1 MIPTILPIFPLP
13 NIVLFPHTFMPL
25 HIFEPRYR
33 EMLKDIV
40 SSHGTFVITQIKD
53 ASVSEGNSNSNYY
66 PIGCMVR
73 IVRADPLPDG
83 CWNILVHGM
92 ALVDIKETLD
102 GKLYRQAYTSPRI
115 FQDEKGLTAEQRITL
130 QNRFMD
136 YVIQLNTE
144 DDLKSEIQEL
154 LESGLKDEVLLNTIA
169 LSMRIDPVERQFLLE
184 AQSVQDLYNRIYQL
198 WDFVSNDRNTPEGGQ
213 WWPL

>member
-33 EMLKDIV
+33 EMLNDIV
-40 SSHGTFVITQIKD
+40 PSHGTFVITQIKD
-53 ASVSEGNSNSNYY
+53 PSSSDGNSNSNYY

-83 CWNILVHGM
+83 RWNILVQGM
-92 ALVDIKETLD
+92 ALININESLD
-102 GKLYRQAYTSPRI
+102 GKLYRQAHITLRT
-115 FQDEKGLTAEQRITL
+115 FQDEKGLSPEQRETL
-130 QNRFMD
+130 QNLFID
-136 YVIQLNTE
+136 YVIQSDSEEQT
-144 DDLKSEIQEL
+144 KSEIQEL
-154 LESGLKDEVLLNTIA
+154 LDSDLGDEVLLNTIA
-169 LSMRIDPVERQFLLE
+169 MSMEIDPVERQFLLE
-184 AQSVQDLYNRIYQL
+184 ARSVQDLYDRIYQL
-198 WDFVSNDRNTPEGGQ
+198 WDFMSKGRNTTEGDQ